1 MAKKKKAV
9 QEPMFAR
16 LCLVTPA
23 ELDAAHFAPVLDSTL
38 RSGDVASLILDLAHL
53 DPDAALS
60 AAERL
65 VPIAQ
70 ANGVAAIIAGDWSLV
85 QASGADGVH
94 VAAGQAELRRAV
106 DTFHPDR
113 IVGGGGLKT
122 RHDAMLAGETDCD
135 YLFFGRLDGDT
146 ADEIFDKALDMA
158 AWWSVVFEIPAMVM
172 GGRTLGSVIEAVD
185 ARVEF
190 VVLRDAVWLHPEGP
204 SAAVAEANRLIA
216 ARQMEAA
223 P

>member
-1 MAKKKKAV
+1 MAKKKKAA

-23 ELDAAHFAPVLDSTL
+23 EFDSVRFAPLLDAAL

-53 DPDAALS
+53 DAEAAAS

-85 QASGADGVH
+85 QASGADGVL

-106 DTFHPDR
+106 ETFHPDR

-122 RHDAMLAGETDCD
+122 RHEAMLAGETDCD
-135 YLFFGRLDGDT
+135 FLFFGRLDGDT
-146 ADEIFDKALDMA
+146 SDEIFDKALDMA

-172 GGRTLGSVIEAVD
+172 GGRVLGSVIEAVD

-190 VVLRDAVWLHPEGP
+190 VALRDAVWLHPDGA

>member
-1 MAKKKKAV
+1 MAKKKKAA

-16 LCLVTPA
+16 LCLVTPG
-23 ELDAAHFAPVLDSTL
+23 ELDAVRFAPLLDAAL

-53 DPDAALS
+53 DAEAAAF

-85 QASGADGVH
+85 QASGADGVL

-106 DTFHPDR
+106 ETFHPDR

-122 RHDAMLAGETDCD
+122 RHEAMLAGETDCD
-135 YLFFGRLDGDT
+135 FLFFGRLDGDT
-146 ADEIFDKALDMA
+146 SNEIFDKALDMA

-172 GGRTLGSVIEAVD
+172 GGRVLGSVIEAVD

-190 VVLRDAVWLHPEGP
+190 VALRDAVWLHPDGAP
-204 SAAVAEANRLIA
+204 AAVAEANRLIA